1 MNAQATATASSK
13 TGTSLDGRRFAGIVL
28 ECGKTSGDAET
39 ISFRNG
45 RFHSSAC
52 DAYGYGDGA
61 YTATTNGDAV
71 SFSVETESAKYGKLR
86 WNCVIRGKR
95 LDGTLTMLDG
105 GKVVAEKWVVAG
117 QL

>member
-13 TGTSLDGRRFAGIVL
+13 AGTSLDGRRFAGIVL

-39 ISFRNG
+39 ISFKNG